1 MTDLFL
7 FQQFKQAGVGNA
19 NIYNN
24 CFENLKTE
32 KNNKKKTISTK
43 SDPEADCLQLT

>member
-1 MTDLFL
+1 M
-7 FQQFKQAGVGNA
+7 FKQAGVGNA

-32 KNNKKKTISTK
+32 KNKKISTK
-43 SDPEADCLQLT
+43 SDPEADCL